1 MMSRRPARP
10 ECAGT
15 RSRRAMTWIG
25 SWSGSAI
32 EPHAGSCGATD
43 GGIFGDFPHR
53 RQGLTSSL
61 PVAQLH
67 LQLGQPLKPKKTGL
81 GAWESAEEKFFVN
94 KLRGFDPQK
103 MVACTL
109 LFEGGPVRWT
119 RRKAA

>member
-1 MMSRRPARP
+1 MLGPAELP
-10 ECAGT
+10 N
-15 RSRRAMTWIG
+15 WG
-25 SWSGSAI
+25 SSVISHTGVK
-32 EPHAGSCGATD
+32 E
-43 GGIFGDFPHR
+43 
-53 RQGLTSSL
+53 LTSSL

-81 GAWESAEEKFFVN
+81 GAWESAEERFFVT

-119 RRKAA
+119 RRKAASVRSSSITASCGQGPRTASAATGPP